1 MTALEAVF
9 NPRRVAVVGASDTP
23 GKMGTLFMR
32 NLEAFPGELI
42 PVTRSQETV
51 NGRTAYA
58 SLRDVPGVIDLAVV
72 VVPAKAVPEVVADA
86 ASARTEA
93 VVVISGGF
101 AEAGPEGA
109 ALQRAA
115 LEAARAGGVRL
126 VGPNCFGVQ
135 NCNAGL
141 NASIAGG
148 MPPAGGDIALATQSG
163 AYGMA
168 IYTLGLEQ
176 NLRFSKVYAAGNK
189 ADIGD
194 AEVLEYLGADK
205 QTRVLCFFLESLEDG
220 RAFFDLARAIT
231 PRKPIIVAKTGR
243 TKAGARAAVSH
254 TAALA
259 GNARVWE
266 AAFRQAGVV
275 VARSGL
281 EMVDAAKALDWQ
293 PIPSGRRVGI
303 VTNSGGTGVELTDL
317 LAEEGLLV
325 PELSSV
331 MQARLAHLLPAYA
344 SPRNP
349 VDMTPNWAR
358 FAELYPTC
366 LEELARSGEVDAVVL
381 VLLQRSALDPAVAGA
396 VVEAVE
402 RLRTG
407 RVMVPVYVCWVAP
420 REAQSN
426 ADLLQHA
433 RIPCFEWPERTAR
446 AVGHAV
452 GYGESRSRVT
462 VAPSVGRRPRRLP
475 ALGSGMVPPGV
486 AAELV
491 RAFGIEVVAQAVCT
505 DEDEAAA
512 AAARLGYPVVAK
524 LVSERIVHKSDAG
537 GVRLGLGGEGEV
549 RAAVRDLLALDPEA
563 GLLIQPQASGAEVIV
578 GGFRD
583 PQAGPVVMVG
593 LGGVFVEVLAD
604 AVFRLAPIETEEA
617 AEAIRS
623 LRGFPVL
630 AGERGGPPI
639 DLSAL
644 AMTLAS
650 ASRLMAALQ
659 EVSELD
665 LNPVLCSPTGA
676 VAVDV
681 RLLTRRAL

>member
-1 MTALEAVF
+1 
-9 NPRRVAVVGASDTP
+9 
-23 GKMGTLFMR
+23 
-32 NLEAFPGELI
+32 
-42 PVTRSQETV
+42 
-51 NGRTAYA
+51 
-58 SLRDVPGVIDLAVV
+58 
-72 VVPAKAVPEVVADA
+72 
-86 ASARTEA
+86 
-93 VVVISGGF
+93 
-101 AEAGPEGA
+101 
-109 ALQRAA
+109 
-115 LEAARAGGVRL
+115 
-126 VGPNCFGVQ
+126 
-135 NCNAGL
+135 
-141 NASIAGG
+141 
-148 MPPAGGDIALATQSG
+148 
-163 AYGMA
+163 
-168 IYTLGLEQ
+168 
-176 NLRFSKVYAAGNK
+176 
-189 ADIGD
+189 
-194 AEVLEYLGADK
+194 
-205 QTRVLCFFLESLEDG
+205 
-220 RAFFDLARAIT
+220 
-231 PRKPIIVAKTGR
+231 
-243 TKAGARAAVSH
+243 
-254 TAALA
+254 
-259 GNARVWE
+259 
-266 AAFRQAGVV
+266 
-275 VARSGL
+275 
-281 EMVDAAKALDWQ
+281 
-293 PIPSGRRVGI
+293 
-303 VTNSGGTGVELTDL
+303 
-317 LAEEGLLV
+317 
-325 PELSSV
+325 
-331 MQARLAHLLPAYA
+331 
-344 SPRNP
+344 
-349 VDMTPNWAR
+349 
-358 FAELYPTC
+358 
-366 LEELARSGEVDAVVL
+366 
-381 VLLQRSALDPAVAGA
+381 
-396 VVEAVE
+396 
-402 RLRTG
+402 
-407 RVMVPVYVCWVAP
+407 
-420 REAQSN
+420 
-426 ADLLQHA
+426 
-433 RIPCFEWPERTAR
+433 
-446 AVGHAV
+446 
-452 GYGESRSRVT
+452 
-462 VAPSVGRRPRRLP
+462 
-475 ALGSGMVPPGV
+475 MVPPGV